1 MIGTIEK
8 IKNSVLLKCSTLN
21 DEIIS
26 KTLVDVINTRI
37 YRFSEEMV
45 SLVGGALEEDA
56 LRDKTAEIIKTPI
69 IKKIKRKLF
78 IDSLALQITNDT
90 FIEDYANE
98 KIKMDKLKKTYIK
111 ELENNKS
118 SNQLNMTE
126 DLNLSEIINDLRI
139 YVDKEIIPKIE
150 ENKFMSDAAKKLV
163 SDLKDNLEKDLKQMI
178 SDADNN
184 YLNILVIEL
193 EKEIKPERDFIFT
206 YSGIDLLTKRYLI
219 QDYNR
224 KPLELPQQ
232 MFMGIAMHLAIPE
245 EKQNRLMWAK
255 KFYDV
260 LSSLKATMATP
271 TMSNARKPFYQLSSC
286 FIDTVEDSLKGIY
299 KSLDNFAEV
308 SKFGGGMGIYIGKI
322 RAIGSTIRGFKG
334 ASGGVIPWIKLFND
348 TAVAVDQLGVRNGSV
363 AIWLDAWH
371 KEVPE
376 FLQLRTNNGDDRKKA
391 HDVFPGLCYPD
402 LFWRLAEED
411 IDANWYMMCPH
422 EIKNVKGY
430 SLEDFYGEEWEK
442 RYYDCVNDER
452 IDKRI
457 MSVKDIV
464 RLIIK
469 SVAETGTPFAF
480 YRDTANKMNPN
491 KHAGMIYSSNLCTEI
506 MQNMSPMDIQTT
518 EVINENG
525 DSIIVEKTKAGDF
538 VVCNLS
544 SIVLGNVNVNN
555 DKEIEYVIETQIRA
569 MDNVIDL
576 NYYSVPFAEV
586 TNKKYR
592 AIGLGTS
599 GYHHML
605 ANNKIHWNEEKHLEF
620 TDEVY
625 EKINYYAINASMK
638 IAKEKGKY
646 SCFEG
651 SDWHNGNYFDLRN
664 YTSEKWNKLKDDV
677 KKYGLRNGYLF
688 AVAPNGSTATIAG
701 TSEGVDPVMARFWLE
716 EKKGS
721 IVPKTAPNLSW
732 DNFWYYNSAYNAN
745 QQLCVKI
752 NGIRQRHIDQGQSFN
767 LYITTEYTMRQ
778 IMNLYI
784 SACKC
789 GVKSI
794 YYVRSKSLEIE
805 ECESCS
811 A

>member
-1 MIGTIEK
+1 MNEKNRSLYILYIVEGENMELLELCKQSLIGIDKDNNIYNEEK
-8 IKNSVLLKCSTLN
+8 LINELKNIIRPNMSEDQIRDSIIQISLELTNDMEPQWQKAAERLYVYKLYDEVRKNRNLN
-21 DEIIS
+21 EDEN
-26 KTLVDVINTRI
+26 LYGNL
-37 YRFSEEMV
+37 YRFISELTEKG
-45 SLVGGALEEDA
+45 LYGEYILKNYTEED
-56 LRDKTAEIIKTPI
+56 
-69 IKKIKRKLF
+69 
-78 IDSLALQITNDT
+78 
-90 FIEDYANE
+90 
-98 KIKMDKLKKTYIK
+98 
-111 ELENNKS
+111 
-118 SNQLNMTE
+118 
-126 DLNLSEIINDLRI
+126 
-139 YVDKEIIPKIE
+139 
-150 ENKFMSDAAKKLV
+150 
-163 SDLKDNLEKDLKQMI
+163 
-178 SDADNN
+178 
-184 YLNILVIEL
+184 VIEL
-193 EKEIKPERDFIFT
+193 EKEIKPERDFLFT
-206 YSGIDLLTKRYLI
+206 YSGLNLLANRYLI
-219 QDYNR
+219 QDYDR
-224 KPLELPQQ
+224 SKLELPQQ

-245 EKQNRLMWAK
+245 KKESRVEWAK
-255 KFYDV
+255 RFYEV

-286 FIDTVEDSLKGIY
+286 FIDTVDDSLKGIY

-322 RAIGSTIRGFKG
+322 RALDSPIRGFKG

-348 TAVAVDQLGVRNGSV
+348 TAIAVDQLGVRNGSV

-371 KEVPE
+371 KDIPE

-391 HDVFPGLCYPD
+391 HDVFPGICYPD
-402 LFWRLAEED
+402 LFWKLAEND

-422 EIKNVKGY
+422 EIRIVKGY

-442 RYYDCVNDER
+442 RYYECVEDER
-452 IDKRI
+452 ISKRS

-469 SVAETGTPFAF
+469 SAAETGTPFAF
-480 YRDTANKMNPN
+480 YRDTVNKMNPN
-491 KHAGMIYSSNLCTEI
+491 KHKGMIYSSNLCTEI
-506 MQNMSPMDIQTT
+506 MQNMSAMEIQKS
-518 EVINENG
+518 EILDENG
-525 DSIIVEKTKAGDF
+525 DKVIVEKTIAGDF

-544 SIVLGNVNVNN
+544 SVVLGNVDVKN
-555 DKEIEYVIETQIRA
+555 DEELGYVVETQIRA

-605 ANNKIHWNEEKHLEF
+605 ANNLVHWTADEH
-620 TDEVY
+620 TDFADDVY
-625 EKINYYAINASMK
+625 ERINYHAIKASMN
-638 IAKEKGKY
+638 IAKEKGAY
-646 SCFEG
+646 SCFKG
-651 SDWHNGNYFDLRN
+651 SDWDSGEYFNLRDYN
-664 YTSEKWNKLKDDV
+664 SDKWNKLREDIKT
-677 KKYGLRNGYLF
+677 YGMRNGYLM

-701 TSEGVDPVMARFWLE
+701 TSEGIDPVMSRFWLE

-721 IVPKTAPNLSW
+721 IIPKTAPNLSEE
-732 DNFWYYNSAYNAN
+732 NYWYYNSAYNID
-745 QQLCVKI
+745 QKWCVQI

-767 LYITTEYTMRQ
+767 LYITTDFTMRQ

-784 SACKC
+784 TACKC

-794 YYVRSKSLEIE
+794 YYVRSKSLEVE

>member
-1 MIGTIEK
+1 MINLDNMCQKAIEEIDDLK
-8 IKNSVLLKCSTLN
+8 GIYVKEKLIESCKNIIRESMDSEGIRDSVIQAALELTTEQEPKWQYVASKLYVYRLY
-21 DEIIS
+21 DE
-26 KTLVDVINTRI
+26 VRRNRGINLEVKPYGEF
-37 YRFSEEMV
+37 YRFISEMT
-45 SLVGGALEEDA
+45 
-56 LRDKTAEIIKTPI
+56 DKNLYGK
-69 IKKIKRKLF
+69 
-78 IDSLALQITNDT
+78 
-90 FIEDYANE
+90 
-98 KIKMDKLKKTYIK
+98 YI
-111 ELENNKS
+111 LENYT
-118 SNQLNMTE
+118 QE
-126 DLNLSEIINDLRI
+126 EI
-139 YVDKEIIPKIE
+139 E
-150 ENKFMSDAAKKLV
+150 
-163 SDLKDNLEKDLKQMI
+163 
-178 SDADNN
+178 
-184 YLNILVIEL
+184 EL

-245 EKQNRLMWAK
+245 NQEDRVMWAK
-255 KFYDV
+255 RFYDV

-322 RAIGSTIRGFKG
+322 RAIGSAIRGFKG

-391 HDVFPGLCYPD
+391 HDIFPGICYPN
-402 LFWRLAEED
+402 LFWKLAEED

-422 EIKNVKGY
+422 EIKSVKGY
-430 SLEDFYGEEWEK
+430 SLEDFYGEEWEE

-452 IDKRI
+452 IDKRV

-469 SVAETGTPFAF
+469 SAAETGTPFAF
-480 YRDTANKMNPN
+480 YRDTVNKMNPN
-491 KHAGMIYSSNLCTEI
+491 KHKGMIYSSNLCTEI
-506 MQNMSPMDIQTT
+506 MQNMSPMDIQKT
-518 EVINENG
+518 IMYDENG
-525 DSIIVEKTKAGDF
+525 DTIIVEKTKAGDF

-544 SIVLGNVNVNN
+544 SVVLGNVDVNS
-555 DKEIEYVIETQIRA
+555 DEEIEYVVETQIRA

-605 ANNKIHWNEEKHLEF
+605 VNNKIHWNDEKHLEF
-620 TDEVY
+620 TDKVY
-625 EKINYYAINASMK
+625 EKINYYAIKASMN
-638 IAKEKGKY
+638 ISREKGEY
-646 SCFEG
+646 SCFKG
-651 SDWHNGNYFDLRN
+651 SDWDNGNYFKLREYN
-664 YTSEKWNKLKDDV
+664 SEEWIKLQNDIKE
-677 KKYGLRNGYLF
+677 YGLRNGYLF

-732 DNFWYYNSAYNAN
+732 ENFWFYNSAYNTD
-745 QQLCVKI
+745 QTLSLKI

-767 LYITTEYTMRQ
+767 LYITTDFTMRQ

-784 SACKC
+784 TACKC
-789 GVKSI
+789 RVKSI
-794 YYVRSKSLEIE
+794 YYVRSKSLEVE